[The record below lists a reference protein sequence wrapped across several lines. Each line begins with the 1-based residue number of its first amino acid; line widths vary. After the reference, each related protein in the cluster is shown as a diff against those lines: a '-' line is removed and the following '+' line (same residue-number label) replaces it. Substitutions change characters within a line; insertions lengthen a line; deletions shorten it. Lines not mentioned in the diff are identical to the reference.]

1 MGIAVAKVIEMQKL
15 NASNLSF
22 LALLI
27 ELDTVF
33 MMMISWVI
41 LLTPFAVLSLIA
53 QTIGA
58 TDDIV
63 AVVVNLIQ
71 LIACILTCYVV
82 HFLLTYCCGYYFLT
96 KGRNPFSF
104 IKHLAPAQIM
114 AFSVSSS
121 VACIP
126 LSIESVMA
134 TGLVPDSVTRF
145 VIPLGSTV
153 NMDGGAIQI
162 ICANIWL
169 ARYNGMPITI
179 VSFLMLLILATFG
192 SMGAAP
198 VPNSGLAL
206 ILTTYNTVFGG
217 GLGTPEGFSLLFAID
232 WFVDRCA
239 TILNVTGDCTVC
251 GVLGAMVEVKH
262 KESLFVRK
270 SIANYHQ
277 NHRDMMVMMG
287 TEVKG
292 AMKDND
298 DEILSNIE
306 C

>member
-1 MGIAVAKVIEMQKL
+1 M
-15 NASNLSF
+15 SSPSF

-82 HFLLTYCCGYYFLT
+82 HFLLTYCCGKPTYTSCVIFSLRTRDFVYVPRIVYLVLICILTVLRLLPISYSKTKPGYYFLT

-153 NMDGGAIQI
+153 NM
-162 ICANIWL
+162 
-169 ARYNGMPITI
+169 
-179 VSFLMLLILATFG
+179 
-192 SMGAAP
+192 
-198 VPNSGLAL
+198 
-206 ILTTYNTVFGG
+206 
-217 GLGTPEGFSLLFAID
+217 
-232 WFVDRCA
+232 
-239 TILNVTGDCTVC
+239 
-251 GVLGAMVEVKH
+251 
-262 KESLFVRK
+262 
-270 SIANYHQ
+270 
-277 NHRDMMVMMG
+277 
-287 TEVKG
+287 
-292 AMKDND
+292 
-298 DEILSNIE
+298 
-306 C
+306 